1 MGIGVGTDAL
11 SYRAVGDV
19 ASRLSLKQRDL
30 EDMMA
35 ELHQRLQ
42 GAKELVSIGPEQ
54 KESGRGY
61 TEETMA
67 FNLLIVDD
75 SNSMRTVVRKIVG
88 LTGLEVNQILEADN
102 GRKALDILGGN
113 WVDAVILDIN
123 MPEMNGLELLKQM
136 SEDSVM
142 KNIPVV
148 MMTTEA
154 SEAHMKTAFEL
165 GAKGFI
171 RKPFVPEEL
180 RKMLLGVLG
189 FDEKGSYGE
198 HQGDSEGVDF

>member
-1 MGIGVGTDAL
+1 
-11 SYRAVGDV
+11 
-19 ASRLSLKQRDL
+19 
-30 EDMMA
+30 
-35 ELHQRLQ
+35 
-42 GAKELVSIGPEQ
+42 
-54 KESGRGY
+54 
-61 TEETMA
+61 MA

-75 SNSMRTVVRKIVG
+75 SNSMRTVVKKIVG
-88 LTGLEVNQILEADN
+88 LTGLEVSQILEAEN
-102 GRKALDILGGN
+102 GRKALDILSGN
-113 WVDAVILDIN
+113 WVDVVILDIN
-123 MPEMNGLELLKQM
+123 MPEMNGLELLKRM
-136 SEDSVM
+136 SGDAVL

>member
-1 MGIGVGTDAL
+1 
-11 SYRAVGDV
+11 
-19 ASRLSLKQRDL
+19 
-30 EDMMA
+30 
-35 ELHQRLQ
+35 
-42 GAKELVSIGPEQ
+42 
-54 KESGRGY
+54 
-61 TEETMA
+61 MA

-75 SNSMRTVVRKIVG
+75 SNSMRTVVKKIVG
-88 LTGLEVNQILEADN
+88 LMGLEINQILEADN
-102 GRKALDILGGN
+102 GRKALDVLGGN

-123 MPEMNGLELLKQM
+123 MPEMNGLELLKWM
-136 SEDSVM
+136 NEDAVM

-154 SEAHMKTAFEL
+154 SEAHMKAAFEL

-180 RKMLLGVLG
+180 RKKLLGVLG
-189 FDEKGSYGE
+189 FDEKGTYGE

>member
-1 MGIGVGTDAL
+1 
-11 SYRAVGDV
+11 
-19 ASRLSLKQRDL
+19 
-30 EDMMA
+30 
-35 ELHQRLQ
+35 
-42 GAKELVSIGPEQ
+42 
-54 KESGRGY
+54 
-61 TEETMA
+61 MA

-75 SNSMRTVVRKIVG
+75 SNSMRTVVKKIVS
-88 LTGLEVNQILEADN
+88 LTGLEVSQILEADN
-102 GRKALDILGGN
+102 GRKALDVLSGS
-113 WVDAVILDIN
+113 WVDVVILDIN
-123 MPEMNGLELLKQM
+123 MPEMNGLELLKRM
-136 SEDSVM
+136 SEDDVL

-189 FDEKGSYGE
+189 FNEKGSYGE

>member
-1 MGIGVGTDAL
+1 
-11 SYRAVGDV
+11 
-19 ASRLSLKQRDL
+19 
-30 EDMMA
+30 
-35 ELHQRLQ
+35 
-42 GAKELVSIGPEQ
+42 
-54 KESGRGY
+54 
-61 TEETMA
+61 
-67 FNLLIVDD
+67 
-75 SNSMRTVVRKIVG
+75 
-88 LTGLEVNQILEADN
+88 
-102 GRKALDILGGN
+102 
-113 WVDAVILDIN
+113 VDAVILDIN
-123 MPEMNGLELLKQM
+123 MPEMNGLDLLKRM
-136 SEDSVM
+136 SEDAVM

-154 SEAHMKTAFEL
+154 SEAHMTTAFEL

>member
-1 MGIGVGTDAL
+1 
-11 SYRAVGDV
+11 
-19 ASRLSLKQRDL
+19 
-30 EDMMA
+30 
-35 ELHQRLQ
+35 
-42 GAKELVSIGPEQ
+42 
-54 KESGRGY
+54 
-61 TEETMA
+61 MA

-75 SNSMRTVVRKIVG
+75 SNSMRTVVKKIVG

-113 WVDAVILDIN
+113 WVDVVILDIN
-123 MPEMNGLELLKQM
+123 MPEMNGLELLQRM
-136 SEDSVM
+136 NEEALM

-180 RKMLLGVLG
+180 RKTLLAVLG
-189 FDEKGSYGE
+189 FDEKGTYGE
-198 HQGDSEGVDF
+198 HQRDSEGVDF